1 MKTSNH
7 SNGRSNLYQ
16 AVTNQILELL
26 EGQKLT
32 WNKPWVS
39 VIGKPAH
46 NEISKRAYS
55 GLNQIILSLRQERL
69 SLPYNG
75 WLTFAQIREL
85 GGRVVAGES
94 SSAIYYYKILY
105 FEHGGKQVSSE
116 EFQRLTNDAK
126 ERRGLRKHFLL
137 KYYNVFNIGQTTGL
151 PAALYKVKVPAT
163 LTWLQKDDQAERLIK
178 ATDAKI
184 IHWASDEASYN
195 YVSDVIFLPI
205 REQFEGLTAYYE
217 TTLHELAHW
226 TGHASRLNRKLQ
238 NAFRT
243 ADYAKEELIAEL
255 CSAFLCAQLGFS
267 MGITNNAAYLQSW
280 TEVLNEDKQYIFK
293 AIHKAEAAANYINSF
308 SDPQVK
314 SPTDDLASEN
324 SFATE

>member
-7 SNGRSNLYQ
+7 SNGRANLYQ

-39 VIGKPAH
+39 VIGKPTH
-46 NEISKRAYS
+46 NALSHRTYS
-55 GLNQIILSLRQERL
+55 GLNQIVLSLRQEQL
-69 SLPYNG
+69 GLPYNG
-75 WLTFAQIREL
+75 WLTFAQIQEL
-85 GGRVVAGES
+85 GGRVIVGES

-105 FEHGGKQVSSE
+105 SDHDGKKVSTE
-116 EFQRLTNDAK
+116 EFQRLTKHEK

-137 KYYNVFNIGQTTGL
+137 RYYNVFNIGQTTGL
-151 PAALYKVKVPAT
+151 PEALYKVEIPT
-163 LTWLQKDDQAERLIK
+163 THTWQQKDDEAERLIR

-205 REQFEGLTAYYE
+205 REQFEGFTAYYE
-217 TTLHELAHW
+217 TTLHELGHW
-226 TGHASRLNRKLQ
+226 TGHSSRLNRKLQ

-243 ADYAKEELIAEL
+243 VGYAKEELIAEL

-267 MGITNNAAYLQSW
+267 MGITNNAAYIQSW
-280 TEVLNEDKQYIFK
+280 IEVLSEDTQYIFK
-293 AIHKAEAAANYINSF
+293 AIHMAEAAANYINSF
-308 SDPQVK
+308 SDSQVK
-314 SPTDDLASEN
+314 SPTKDLKSEN
-324 SFATE
+324 SFSMD